1 MDLVIGGRAQ
11 GKLQYVLQQR
21 GISQKQIYDGNSDLE
36 LTSHDVLVWNHYET
50 WFRAKLAQGK
60 NPEELTWAVL
70 QNNANICVI
79 SDEVGNG
86 IVPMDKNEREYRE
99 RLGRMLCELAKQ
111 AVSVERVI
119 CGIGQKI
126 KS

>member
-11 GKLQYVLQQR
+11 GKLQYVLRQR
-21 GISQKQIYDGNSDLE
+21 TVSNEQIYDGRSDLE
-36 LTSHDVLVWNHYET
+36 IPSCNTLVWNHYET
-50 WFRAKLAQGK
+50 WFQTKLAQGEH
-60 NPEELTWAVL
+60 PEELTWAVL
-70 QNNANICVI
+70 QNNSNICVI

-86 IVPMDKNEREYRE
+86 IVPIDKKEREYRE
-99 RLGRMLCELAKQ
+99 RLGRMLCALAAK
-111 AVSVERVI
+111 AVNVERVI